1 VQAQGQRLQVVTFA
15 EVGRLD
21 VRYLFIVTQ
30 PHFHA
35 LCFYLLLSLLHGL
48 HTGQLSANLQLVQNY
63 LKMHCRLVLAALAA
77 AQLTLSAPVAA
88 PEALETRE
96 EGIYN
101 ARSLQ
106 ICYQYLI

>member
-1 VQAQGQRLQVVTFA
+1 MQARGQRLQVVTFA

-21 VRYLFIVTQ
+21 VRYLFIMTQ
-30 PHFHA
+30 PHFHT
-35 LCFYLLLSLLHGL
+35 LYIYLLLSLLRGL
-48 HTGQLSANLQLVQNY
+48 HTSQISINLLLVQKD
-63 LKMHCRLVLAALAA
+63 LKMHYKLVLSALVA